1 MTPSDIHQVYA
12 AGSIQF
18 CADITL
24 YGISTFMPQIIRAM
38 GFSNMEANL
47 LTVPVQFVG
56 GAFFMLVAYY
66 SDKYRMRSPF
76 IIFGLSLNLI
86 GYILL
91 ATIPQV
97 GGRYFALFIIAM
109 GLYIT
114 PGLNVTWIGNNTQ
127 GHFKRSTAV
136 GLNQLIGNSA
146 GAA

>member
-1 MTPSDIHQVYA
+1 MSGPKLWFIA
-12 AGSIQF
+12 A
-18 CADITL
+18 DVT
-24 YGISTFMPQIIRAM
+24 
-38 GFSNMEANL
+38 
-47 LTVPVQFVG
+47 
-56 GAFFMLVAYY
+56 
-66 SDKYRMRSPF
+66 
-76 IIFGLSLNLI
+76 

-91 ATIPQV
+91 ATIPAV
-97 GGRYFALFIIAM
+97 GGRYFALFVIAM

>member
-1 MTPSDIHQVYA
+1 MHLHLGGLLQRQVSDEKSIHCPGHVPQPHRYVS
-12 AGSIQF
+12 GPEVWFIE
-18 CADITL
+18 AD
-24 YGISTFMPQIIRAM
+24 G
-38 GFSNMEANL
+38 
-47 LTVPVQFVG
+47 
-56 GAFFMLVAYY
+56 
-66 SDKYRMRSPF
+66 
-76 IIFGLSLNLI
+76 I

-91 ATIPQV
+91 ATIPAV

>member
-1 MTPSDIHQVYA
+1 
-12 AGSIQF
+12 
-18 CADITL
+18 
-24 YGISTFMPQIIRAM
+24 M
-38 GFSNMEANL
+38 GFSNVEANL
-47 LTVPVQFVG
+47 LTVPVQAVG
-56 GAFFMLVAYY
+56 GCTFILVAYF
-66 SDKYRMRSPF
+66 SDKYQIRSPF
-76 IIFGLSLNLI
+76 IIFGMSLNLI

-97 GGRYFALFIIAM
+97 GGRYFALFVVAM